1 MKKLLATFLA
11 LTMLLSTA
19 ACSNGGEPSSS
30 AGGNEESSQSVETR
44 DINGLTLPISA
55 EKQEISVLMVYDSQ
69 IVEDPN
75 EIAGV
80 KAMEEATNVHVNWMT
95 YTETEMLEKFQ
106 QLLATGEYFDVM
118 FPGGTSTYP
127 GGYEQGIEDG
137 VLVDMA
143 ENIEKYMP
151 NYLALLKSSED
162 AMKQATYDDG
172 KMHSVRVI
180 KGNDEGVD
188 GGGAFMG
195 PAYRADILAEMGAD
209 VPETVEDLHQL
220 LIQCR
225 DNGMTAPMTLESDGG
240 TSLSWAWGVNTDWA
254 SKYWQYDYSTDTVL
268 LAPFAPGW
276 DDWLDTMRDWY
287 AEGLIDKNF
296 TAGSAAISGDY
307 SNFEN
312 DQTLFLSFWF
322 NFLMGKELYTQ
333 GYVSND
339 DLDLQPLGGIVLNKG
354 DDPVKCSGNACIQQ
368 EIYVTTQAKDK
379 IDIISKWL
387 DYQYTQEGINYR
399 YYGIENESYVVDE
412 TGNITFTDAILK
424 NTDGISVSDALGK
437 YAMRTYMGF
446 QSETAEISVQVATS
460 SDGAIMQIKAGEV
473 WASPEETISIP
484 VGVQLNQEENEYVNS
499 NMTDII
505 TLMQERMVKYILGT
519 DTTSHD
525 EFRETLKS
533 HNIDEITQCYQDA
546 CDRFNAR

>member
-1 MKKLLATFLA
+1 
-11 LTMLLSTA
+11 
-19 ACSNGGEPSSS
+19 
-30 AGGNEESSQSVETR
+30 
-44 DINGLTLPISA
+44 
-55 EKQEISVLMVYDSQ
+55 
-69 IVEDPN
+69 
-75 EIAGV
+75 
-80 KAMEEATNVHVNWMT
+80 
-95 YTETEMLEKFQ
+95 
-106 QLLATGEYFDVM
+106 
-118 FPGGTSTYP
+118 
-127 GGYEQGIEDG
+127 
-137 VLVDMA
+137 
-143 ENIEKYMP
+143 
-151 NYLALLKSSED
+151 
-162 AMKQATYDDG
+162 
-172 KMHSVRVI
+172 
-180 KGNDEGVD
+180 
-188 GGGAFMG
+188 
-195 PAYRADILAEMGAD
+195 
-209 VPETVEDLHQL
+209 
-220 LIQCR
+220 
-225 DNGMTAPMTLESDGG
+225 
-240 TSLSWAWGVNTDWA
+240 
-254 SKYWQYDYSTDTVL
+254 
-268 LAPFAPGW
+268 
-276 DDWLDTMRDWY
+276 MRDWY

-424 NTDGISVSDALGK
+424 NPDGISVSDALGK

-484 VGVQLNQEENEYVNS
+484 VGVQL
-499 NMTDII
+499 
-505 TLMQERMVKYILGT
+505 
-519 DTTSHD
+519 
-525 EFRETLKS
+525 
-533 HNIDEITQCYQDA
+533 
-546 CDRFNAR
+546 